1 MHVPSDLCPLH
12 TECFRLGTVDR
23 GRVTFSHEAKYV
35 DVDICIHVTF
45 KSDLLALRDYLV
57 QRNFDLYMV

>member
-1 MHVPSDLCPLH
+1 MHLPSDLRPLH

-23 GRVTFSHEAKYV
+23 GHVTFSHEAKYV
-35 DVDICIHVTF
+35 DIDICIHVTF

-57 QRNFDLYMV
+57 QHDFDLYMV